1 LTPAGRVDDRRR
13 TTSRLVELGPAVLE
27 VVRAK
32 YSLEVAEALLDT
44 AAEEELHARRFERRS

>member
-1 LTPAGRVDDRRR
+1 VDDRRR

>member
-44 AAEEELHARRFERRS
+44 AAEEELHERRFERRS